1 MLKYHFRH
9 LLCVTFILLASLVF
23 VLAAAEMTRSLSN
36 LIVSPVKYLSSP
48 SWTNLSWY
56 AWNFPTFSTESLS
69 FWETPLF
76 QAPQIGRSHNWT
88 LRLEAP
94 RHPVCFR
101 YSWNLKMWGLKVL
114 WGEFLSEGSGEL
126 TDQFFLLFFLGLI
139 VLTCSLLTS
148 QKMVP

>member
-1 MLKYHFRH
+1 MSLY
-9 LLCVTFILLASLVF
+9 ILLASLVF
-23 VLAAAEMTRSLSN
+23 VLLAAEMTRSLSN
-36 LIVSPVKYLSSP
+36 LIVSLVKYLSSP

-69 FWETPLF
+69 FWESPLF
-76 QAPQIGRSHNWT
+76 QAHQIGWSHNWT

-94 RHPVCFR
+94 WHAVCCP
-101 YSWNLKMWGLKVL
+101 YLWNVKMWGLKVL
-114 WGEFLSEGSGEL
+114 WGAFLSEGSGEL

-139 VLTCSLLTS
+139 VLTYSLLTS